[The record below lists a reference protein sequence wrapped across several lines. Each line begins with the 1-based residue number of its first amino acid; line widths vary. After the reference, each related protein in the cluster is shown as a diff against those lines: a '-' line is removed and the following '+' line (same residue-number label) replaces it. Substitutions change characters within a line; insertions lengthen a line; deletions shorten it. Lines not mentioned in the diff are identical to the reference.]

1 MKLGSLPKLAR
12 YLSGMPASRV
22 LRLTVVAISFAN
34 LVGIARALPL
44 PQRAQPPR
52 ALTLVAGE
60 RWLPTVEE
68 SWITFHLATPEK
80 VSIRE
85 QYLNQEVLAQLLLY
99 GAGQRPS
106 SRLCNWR
113 IRRGDVFGDF
123 SIGAR
128 HASLARR
135 LECLRGVVDHLLW
148 QTISEEDFRS
158 TAKDK
163 GYWALY
169 GWPTY
174 IYAQPMAL
182 LKIYEKYSPLYQI
195 HSVGQKD
202 FSELSFDEFNLWL
215 RISRER
221 KLITFYGKSALLDFL
236 GLSVPDPMVLRQFTS
251 LKSLRVPA
259 GILFFDS
266 EHLGVSALIMVSLD
280 PRDPKPLDPQI
291 GGRLACDTS
300 KPSRLGAGSVG
311 GTITSVF
318 CDTSFLFGDVWLA
331 LAVAKLADASY
342 QDFCR
347 EVQELTKDTDV
358 AALVRG
364 SPEGS
369 KGLYILLPT
378 KCEPH
383 K

>member
-1 MKLGSLPKLAR
+1 LQIIVQLAALAASFSL
-12 YLSGMPASRV
+12 LSAD
-22 LRLTVVAISFAN
+22 
-34 LVGIARALPL
+34 ALPL
-44 PQRAQPPR
+44 SQRTQPPHV
-52 ALTLVAGE
+52 LTQIAGE
-60 RWLPTVEE
+60 RWLPAVEE

-99 GAGQRPS
+99 GAGQPES
-106 SRLCNWR
+106 SRLCDWK

-123 SIGAR
+123 SIGAG
-128 HASLARR
+128 HASLVRR

-148 QTISEEDFRS
+148 QTISEDDFRS
-158 TAKDK
+158 TPKDK
-163 GYWALY
+163 AYRALY

-174 IYAQPMAL
+174 IYAQPLAL

-195 HSVGQKD
+195 HSVGPKD
-202 FSELSFDEFNLWL
+202 FSELSFDEFDAWL
-215 RISRER
+215 HVSRER
-221 KLITFYGKSALLDFL
+221 KLITFYGKSALLDSL
-236 GLSVPDPMVLRQFTS
+236 GLPVPDPMVLRRYTS
-251 LKSLRVPA
+251 LKSPRVPA
-259 GILFFDS
+259 GVLFFDS
-266 EHLGVSALIMVSLD
+266 EHLGVSALIMLSLD
-280 PRDPKPLDPQI
+280 PSDPKPLDPQI
-291 GGRLACDTS
+291 GGHLACDTS
-300 KPSRLGAGSVG
+300 KPSRLGAGSAG

-318 CDTSFLFGDVWLA
+318 CDISFLFGEVWLA
-331 LAVAKLADASY
+331 LAIAKSADASY

-347 EVQELTKDTDV
+347 EAHKLTKDADV

-378 KCEPH
+378 KCETP